1 MITHMRKRQLIKAK
15 WKERKKKTREI
26 NDVGLD
32 AFAAWFFEMFIE

>member
-1 MITHMRKRQLIKAK
+1 MRKRQLIKAK
-15 WKERKKKTREI
+15 WKERKKKKTREI